1 MTSLNGSIFRVT
13 VYLCGEFTGHRWIP
27 PPPPPPPPP
36 HTHTHTHTQRP
47 VTRSLDVF
55 FDLRLNKRLSKQWWG
70 WWFETPSRHY
80 DVTAMKYDVITKHSK
95 AKCFKVRANLCNGWA
110 APLSGCLTKSVT
122 ALPKLLGIYPRFC
135 FVILLVMYRVLL
147 GFRTSA
153 YRSTTVINCDNRYFL
168 SFDLS
173 LHYTSLPLSPY
184 LGISIYD

>member
-1 MTSLNGSIFRVT
+1 MEVFSALLSICVGNLPVT
-13 VYLCGEFTGHRWIP
+13 GESP

-36 HTHTHTHTQRP
+36 HTHTHTQRP

-147 GFRTSA
+147 GFRTFA
-153 YRSTTVINCDNRYFL
+153 YRSTTPSSIVITGVFYHL
-168 SFDLS
+168 IYPYTTLLYLS
-173 LHYTSLPLSPY
+173 LLIWVSVYM
-184 LGISIYD
+184 I